1 MNAGATAATGEVLLF
16 LHADTHLPSDA
27 VEVAARVLQRD
38 DRAVLGGFVSLISVP
53 ERTFWGLSFLNSL
66 KTHCAAVFR
75 PKSFLL
81 GGDE

>member
-1 MNAGATAATGEVLLF
+1 MGTSVSPL
-16 LHADTHLPSDA
+16 
-27 VEVAARVLQRD
+27 ARVLQRD
-38 DRAVLGGFVSLISVP
+38 DRTVLGGFVSLISVR

-66 KTHCAAVFR
+66 KSRCAAVMR